1 MIALIDG
8 MPMVSLP
15 DGGTR
20 LFDKR
25 WIIDSIQIAAERA
38 GHGRWWLA
46 GHIAESVALYLRDD
60 FDGAAVNAR
69 ELTSA
74 VVRVLETLGFS
85 EIGASFE
92 LMDPPEVLSLSEI
105 ATQAGDG
112 YELAFFGLLGDR
124 MRRLARTKASRLEIR
139 DLSGCVRMIG
149 KRRGT
154 VRGLREE
161 IVGFIRDIG
170 EAAGKNRSG
179 MALEI
184 QLS

>member
-8 MPMVSLP
+8 MPLVSLP
-15 DGGTR
+15 DGSNC

-25 WIIDSIQIAAERA
+25 WIIDSIQLAAERS

-46 GHIAESVALYLRDD
+46 GHIAESVALYLHED
-60 FDGAAVNAR
+60 FEG
-69 ELTSA
+69 SA
-74 VVRVLETLGFS
+74 VKIPELQDAVIRVLSTLGFGDIA
-85 EIGASFE
+85 EAFE
-92 LMDPPEVLSLSEI
+92 LTDPPEVLSL
-105 ATQAGDG
+105 ADLARQAGTG

-124 MRRLARTKASRLEIR
+124 MRRLAESKAARLEIR

-161 IVGFIRDIG
+161 IVGFIRHLG
-170 EAAGKNRSG
+170 EAAGKDRSG
-179 MALEI
+179 VALEI

>member
-8 MPMVSLP
+8 IPIVSLP
-15 DGGTR
+15 DGSNC

-25 WIIDSIQIAAERA
+25 WITDSIQLAAERA

-46 GHIAESVALYLRDD
+46 GHIAESVALYLHED
-60 FDGAAVNAR
+60 FEGSAV
-69 ELTSA
+69 ELHELGEA
-74 VVRVLETLGFS
+74 VVRVLSTLGFS
-85 EIGASFE
+85 DIAGTFE
-92 LMDPPEVLSLSEI
+92 LTDPPAVLSLAEL
-105 ATQAGDG
+105 ARQAGTC

-124 MRRLARTKASRLEIR
+124 MRRVAGSRAARLEIR

-149 KRRGT
+149 KRRGN

-161 IVGFIRDIG
+161 IVGFIRELG
-170 EAAGKNRSG
+170 EVAGKNRSG
-179 MALEI
+179 MTLEI